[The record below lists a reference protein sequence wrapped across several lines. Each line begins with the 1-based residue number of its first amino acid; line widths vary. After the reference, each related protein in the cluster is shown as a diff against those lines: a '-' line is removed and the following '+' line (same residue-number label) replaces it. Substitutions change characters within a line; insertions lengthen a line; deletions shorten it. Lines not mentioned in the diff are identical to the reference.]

1 MVSAPQRPGVR
12 PAELPVW
19 EAAAWPSQIVI
30 EFPTDVPLTDSQF
43 EGLQGIGVDWRF
55 ERGARGELIMAPPP
69 PATDPPPRMGMRL
82 GRQVGNWEIAG
93 GDGNGEGEIVDASG
107 TYAIPG
113 TDILAVPDFSW
124 ISPAQL
130 AALPPKRA
138 GSNYREL
145 APTFAVEIRSRS
157 DSVAAQVRKASFW
170 VEHGTAVGWMI
181 DPWTQRVHVFRR
193 GETEVV
199 HERPSTLEVGPEM
212 PGLTIDLDELWNM
225 PELGGG
231 S

>member
-1 MVSAPQRPGVR
+1 MVSAPQRPGLL
-12 PAELPVW
+12 PAKPMARE
-19 EAAAWPSQIVI
+19 EAAWPSQIVI
-30 EFPTDVPLTDSQF
+30 EFPSDAPLTDLQF
-43 EGLQGIGVDWRF
+43 EGLQGAGVDWRF
-55 ERGARGELIMAPPP
+55 ERGAGGELIMAPPP
-69 PATDPPPRMGMRL
+69 PATDPPPRMSMRL
-82 GRQVGNWEIAG
+82 GRQVGNWEVDG

-138 GSNYREL
+138 GSNYREMV
-145 APTFAVEIRSRS
+145 PTFAVEIRSRS

-170 VEHGTAVGWMI
+170 VEHGTAVAWMI

-193 GETEVV
+193 GEDAVV
-199 HERPSTLEVGPEM
+199 HDRPSKLEVGAEM
-212 PGLTIDLDELWNM
+212 PGLVIDLDELWNM
-225 PELGGG
+225 PDLGGR

>member
-1 MVSAPQRPGVR
+1 MVSAPQRPEVR

-30 EFPTDVPLTDSQF
+30 EFPTDAPLTDSQF

-69 PATDPPPRMGMRL
+69 PATDPEPRMAPLLIVQIALWIR
-82 GRQVGNWEIAG
+82 AG
-93 GDGNGEGEIVDASG
+93 GGGILVDSSG
-107 TYAIPG
+107 TYAVPG
-113 TDILAVPDFSW
+113 TNILGAPDISW
-124 ISPAQL
+124 ISAAL
-130 AALPPKRA
+130 AAALPPKRA

-145 APTFAVEIRSRS
+145 VPTFAVEIRSRS

-193 GETEVV
+193 GEPEVV

-225 PELGGG
+225 PALGVE